1 MLKIIKV
8 GSVALNVSRMN
19 QVSIKA
25 EAVKDTDIPDYKLS
39 VWFSGEQN
47 SMTYIIRPYVT
58 CHPQVLAAIDNYIN
72 NIFPKEVFCGD
83 PCSDEYLDIDEKISN
98 IAKDALKNME
108 TTNERETLNLR
119 YHDGV

>member
-1 MLKIIKV
+1 MLKIIKT
-8 GSVALNVSRMN
+8 GNLALNVSRMN

-25 EAVKDTDIPDYKLS
+25 ETVKDTDIPDYKLS

-47 SMTYIIRPYVT
+47 STTYTIRPYVT

-83 PCSDEYLDIDEKISN
+83 PCSDEYMDIDEKISN

-108 TTNERETLNLR
+108 AANERNDLKV
-119 YHDGV
+119 HFDDGV